1 MAEQLN
7 YSRVFF
13 SCGKQ
18 GEFLLSAK
26 KDLNITWK
34 SLADISGT
42 SIRNLTDWKNEKYSM
57 TLSAV
62 ERICRKRNVTIPTD
76 IVIKDAYWYTSK
88 GARAGG
94 KAIVEK
100 YGSVG
105 GDPEHRKKKWQ
116 EWWEQEGKFKPS
128 KITQALPFRK
138 PVFSEE
144 LAEFV
149 GIMLGDGGISKHQ
162 FTVTLNSVTDKEYL
176 KFVEKLIRKLF
187 DVSMGAYRDKRSLA
201 KRIVVSRIGLVS
213 YLTNVV
219 GMKAGNKVK
228 QQVDIPVWVKENRSY
243 SIACLRGLI
252 DTDGCIILHQYLSK
266 GKRYQYKKVGFT
278 SRSYPLIKSASETL
292 LILGIKHRI
301 MKNGW
306 DIKIEAGKDVERYF
320 QVVGTHNSKHEKRYK
335 MA

>member
-1 MAEQLN
+1 MAESISIKRVVFSKGEQKKFLQL
-7 YSRVFF
+7 
-13 SCGKQ
+13 
-18 GEFLLSAK
+18 AK
-26 KDLNITWK
+26 ENLCVTWNDLAAISGIGVRN
-34 SLADISGT
+34 LADW
-42 SIRNLTDWKNEKYSM
+42 RNEKYSM

-62 ERICRKRNVTIPTD
+62 ERICEKRNIPVPTD
-76 IVIKDAYWYTSK
+76 ISTRDAYWYVSK

-94 KAIVEK
+94 RATVEK
-100 YGSVG
+100 HGSVG
-105 GDPEHRKKKWQ
+105 GNPEYRKKKWH
-116 EWWEQEGKFKPS
+116 EWWEREGKFKPS
-128 KITQALPFRK
+128 KIIQTLPFRK

-187 DVSMGAYRDKRSLA
+187 DVSVGAYRDKRSLA

-306 DIKIEAGKDVERYF
+306 DIRIEAGKDVERYF